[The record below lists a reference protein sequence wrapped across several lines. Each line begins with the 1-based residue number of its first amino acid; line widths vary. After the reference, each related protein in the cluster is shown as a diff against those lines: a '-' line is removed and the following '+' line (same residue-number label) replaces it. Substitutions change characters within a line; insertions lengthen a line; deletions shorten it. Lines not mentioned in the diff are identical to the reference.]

1 MSEKFVQRSPFSQF
15 LSDIVGLLSKE
26 WQVVLVI
33 VLRALPYLLVER
45 NCGMYEILDYETTL
59 DLVDPKGHRAILRK
73 RQKVRFLQDNIIAFQ
88 DYAWGDGEFFSS
100 YACTPGQVVDRYQ
113 EGDRWNILIS
123 LQQTKSK
130 GDVTE
135 FHIEH
140 THSNAFTKAEEWL
153 QTEIRHPTRRLRL
166 VVFFPKQ
173 RHCKSALIQT
183 RSTNR
188 TQPLG
193 EEHIAVLPDGRQVV
207 TWETANVSSLEVFTL
222 RWRW

>member
-1 MSEKFVQRSPFSQF
+1 MADTADRTPPALRL
-15 LSDIVGLLSKE
+15 LSDLVALISKE
-26 WQVVLVI
+26 WQVIATLL
-33 VLRALPYLLVER
+33 LRVLPYLLVER
-45 NCGMYEILDYETTL
+45 NRGMYEILDYETTL
-59 DLVDPKGHRAILRK
+59 DLVDPKGQKAILRK

-123 LQQTKSK
+123 LHQTKSK

-135 FHIEH
+135 FNIEH

-193 EEHIAVLPDGRQVV
+193 EGYFTVLPDGRQVV